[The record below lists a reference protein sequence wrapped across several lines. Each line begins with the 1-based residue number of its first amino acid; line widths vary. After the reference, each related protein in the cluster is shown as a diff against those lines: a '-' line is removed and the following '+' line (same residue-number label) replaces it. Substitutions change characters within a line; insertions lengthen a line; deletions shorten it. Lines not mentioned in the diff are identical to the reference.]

1 MKGKI
6 LDYSFQQNSGV
17 IAGDDGNRYT
27 FENHDWKGE
36 GLPSRGMNIDFTTE
50 GSIAREIYL
59 SLDSPAGV
67 SGEKSKIAAGLLA
80 IFLGGLGIHK
90 FYLGFTAQGLI
101 FLLTNTIGWV
111 VTIFL
116 LGLNIILGIIAL
128 IGILPT
134 KTDQELNNLRYYA
147 NGFKQRGEI
156 LIYSNALTHSVSFL
170 EEPPLP
176 RP

>member
-17 IAGDDGNRYT
+17 ITGDDGNRYT
-27 FENHDWKGE
+27 FQNHDWKGE
-36 GLPSRGMNIDFTTE
+36 NLPSRGMSIDFTTE
-50 GSIAREIYL
+50 GNIARDIYL
-59 SLDSPAGV
+59 SLDSASGT

-111 VTIFL
+111 ITIFL
-116 LGLNIILGIIAL
+116 LGIPNIVLGIIAL
-128 IGILPT
+128 VEGIIYLT
-134 KTDQELNNLRYYA
+134 KTDQEFEQLYVIDKKKW
-147 NGFKQRGEI
+147 F
-156 LIYSNALTHSVSFL
+156 
-170 EEPPLP
+170 
-176 RP
+176 